1 MSRDFSLMT
10 TASSDE
16 ASSADSGFYSSRND
30 RAPPPQCSRCSRTLK
45 TRNVNV
51 TQAKV
56 RRLPVKQPK
65 MRCSCARCD
74 GKRVVSKSTCYRHM
88 RIEAEMAEDDAK
100 WEARWRYAAETDA
113 RKLRIIRPVPKFPSW
128 SWKWLKTIRLTAWK
142 FSSINNIHIP
152 QTFSVNT
159 QAFGLEHWST
169 SILPVNIHLIV

>member
-113 RKLRIIRPVPKFPSW
+113 RKLRIIRPVPKFPS
-128 SWKWLKTIRLTAWK
+128 
-142 FSSINNIHIP
+142 
-152 QTFSVNT
+152 
-159 QAFGLEHWST
+159 
-169 SILPVNIHLIV
+169 